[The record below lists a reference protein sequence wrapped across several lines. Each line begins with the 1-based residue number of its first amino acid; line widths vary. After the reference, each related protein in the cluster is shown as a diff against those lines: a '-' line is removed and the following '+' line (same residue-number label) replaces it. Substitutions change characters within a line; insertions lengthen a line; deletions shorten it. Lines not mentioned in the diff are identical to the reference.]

1 MSNKICYTIGEVA
14 ELLGENTSL
23 VRFWSDNFT
32 DFIHPKRNNKGNRL
46 FSPEDVEMF
55 KKIHFLVKERNLTLE
70 GARKLLGSNEEGAD
84 QRFEVIAKLKEIRSL
99 LETVKNDI

>member
-1 MSNKICYTIGEVA
+1 MSKICYTIGEVA
-14 ELLGENTSL
+14 ELLGESTSL

-32 DFIHPKRNNKGNRL
+32 DFIHPRRNNKGNRL

-70 GARKLLGSNEEGAD
+70 GARKLLSSNAGGND
-84 QRFEVIAKLKEIRSL
+84 QRFEVIEKLKEIRSL
-99 LETVKNDI
+99 LEGVKNEI

>member
-46 FSPEDVEMF
+46 FSP
-55 KKIHFLVKERNLTLE
+55 
-70 GARKLLGSNEEGAD
+70 
-84 QRFEVIAKLKEIRSL
+84 
-99 LETVKNDI
+99 

>member
-1 MSNKICYTIGEVA
+1 MAKICYTIGEVA

-32 DFIHPKRNNKGNRL
+32 EFIHPRRNNKGNRL

-55 KKIHFLVKERNLTLE
+55 KKIHYLVKERNLTLE
-70 GARKLLGSNEEGAD
+70 GARKLLGDNAEGAD
-84 QRFEVIAKLKEIRSL
+84 NRFEVIGKLKEIRSL
-99 LETVKNDI
+99 LETVKNEI

>member
-1 MSNKICYTIGEVA
+1 MSKICYTIGEVA
-14 ELLGENTSL
+14 ELLGESTSL

-32 DFIHPKRNNKGNRL
+32 DFIHPRRNNKGNRL

-70 GARKLLGSNEEGAD
+70 GARKLLASNAEGAD
-84 QRFEVIAKLKEIRSL
+84 QRFEVIDKLKEIRSL
-99 LETVKNDI
+99 LETVKDEI

>member
-1 MSNKICYTIGEVA
+1 MAKICYTIGEVA

-23 VRFWSDNFT
+23 VRFWSDNFSE
-32 DFIHPKRNNKGNRL
+32 FIHPRRNNKGNRL

-70 GARKLLGSNEEGAD
+70 GARKLLSDNAEGSDN
-84 QRFEVIAKLKEIRSL
+84 RFEVIVKLKEIRSL
-99 LETVKNDI
+99 LETVKNEI

>member
-1 MSNKICYTIGEVA
+1 MSKICYTIGEVA
-14 ELLGENTSL
+14 ELLGESTSL

-32 DFIHPKRNNKGNRL
+32 DFIHPRRNNKGNRL

-70 GARKLLGSNEEGAD
+70 GARKLLGSNAEVSN
-84 QRFEVIAKLKEIRSL
+84 QRFEVIDKLKEIRSL
-99 LETVKNDI
+99 LETVKNEI

>member
-1 MSNKICYTIGEVA
+1 MSKICYTIGEVA
-14 ELLGENTSL
+14 ELLGESTSL

-32 DFIHPKRNNKGNRL
+32 DFIHPRRNNKGNRL

-70 GARKLLGSNEEGAD
+70 GARKLLGSNADSAD
-84 QRFEVIAKLKEIRSL
+84 QRFEVIDKMKEIRSL
-99 LETVKNDI
+99 LETVKDEI